1 MFGTIIRLQ
10 KQLLN
15 TCHELGAEV
24 NTLRSAEGHRVCC
37 ILWNLRMP
45 TLRDGQGRG
54 VSVQDDSKPEL
65 EMSMSLE
72 S

>member
-1 MFGTIIRLQ
+1 
-10 KQLLN
+10 
-15 TCHELGAEV
+15 
-24 NTLRSAEGHRVCC
+24 
-37 ILWNLRMP
+37 MP